1 MAETLVGSFTFSSGN
16 VAQNK
21 FDSSSRR
28 LAEYVEHE
36 HKLQYSTATDAT
48 TVAAVTKTLGAI
60 HYTGEVV
67 EVSVWPVTA
76 PTGGDLAYTV
86 DIKKSTGA
94 GAFATILT
102 GVVTVN
108 SSSTSRTVQFATL
121 SGTPA
126 LVRGDALQVVIATSG
141 STGTQG
147 AGVDVTI
154 RIRENPAA

>member
-16 VAQNK
+16 VAGNK
-21 FDSSSRR
+21 FDSSGRR

-48 TVAAVTKTLGAI
+48 TVAAVTKTLGTI

-67 EVSVWPVTA
+67 EVSVFPVTA
-76 PTGGDLAYTV
+76 PTGGDLAFTV

-126 LVRGDALQVVIATSG
+126 LVRGDALQVVIAVSG